1 MTEIKVMNKRIKKT
15 RNKIKHLLLLLSIL
29 LIITSCE
36 DDYLT
41 INAFEAEGT
50 TVNYN
55 LPDPSSKLHVAV
67 VSFKCSRQK
76 SDNIKRILEHIESI
90 MNSIPEV
97 EIICFGETLTGWYAA
112 SPSYISEI
120 AETIPGPFTD
130 SLAFY
135 AKKYAIYISIG
146 LAEQNG
152 EQLYNSLVVLNP
164 SGEIIGVHRKNTLT
178 SEDESSGYS
187 SMKNANV
194 ISLNGFKTGLMI
206 CADVNGRWLTEKYI
220 DEDIDIILSAF
231 ASPIGL
237 PSFNLI
243 SRRMDA
249 WQIFANRYGK
259 ENGDTYSG
267 LIYISDP
274 AGNIVKHQI
283 GSESYF
289 SYTIVK

>member
-1 MTEIKVMNKRIKKT
+1 MVIVAG
-15 RNKIKHLLLLLSIL
+15 
-29 LIITSCE
+29 CE

-50 TVNYN
+50 TTNYS
-55 LPDPSSKLHVAV
+55 LPDTTATLQVAV
-67 VSFKCSRQK
+67 VSFQCSRQK
-76 SDNIKRILEHIESI
+76 TENVQRIFEHIESI
-90 MNSIPEV
+90 MNSNPDV
-97 EIICFGETLTGWYAA
+97 EIISFGEALTGWYVET
-112 SPSYISEI
+112 PSYILEI

-135 AKKYAIYISIG
+135 AKKYAIHISIG

-152 EQLYNSLVVLNP
+152 ERLYNSLVVLNQE
-164 SGEIIGVHRKNTLT
+164 GELIGVHRKNTLT
-178 SEDESSGYS
+178 PEDINSGYS
-187 SMKNANV
+187 SMQNANV
-194 ISLNGFKTGLMI
+194 ISLNEFKVGLMV
-206 CADVNGRWLTEKYI
+206 CADVNGRWLTERYI
-220 DEDIDIILSAF
+220 DADIDVILSAF

-249 WQIFANRYGK
+249 WQIFPNRYGN
-259 ENGDTYSG
+259 ENGEYYSG

-274 AGNIVKHQI
+274 AGNIVKHKK

-289 SYTIVK
+289 IYTIVK